1 MYMIELDKWKI
12 KEGLP
17 SKPYKN
23 EDYIQADL
31 NIQGINN
38 ALQYAKSNGHS
49 IVLLPK
55 GQYALCYPREIKMVS
70 NLTLDLNGSTLK
82 VIYDSDQKS
91 PFDTRTTNE
100 YYKFSGRS
108 ISFDNV
114 TNSHLT
120 SGIIIGCKEDR
131 SFLNLNEE
139 RKVENTYGVI
149 FEKSTNNSKISH
161 CVIRDYMGDNISIS
175 STSMR
180 ALAEFNLGL
189 TQNSLDYNTGLPI
202 TSTNTLISNFIT
214 IPTGSNFNSFLISG
228 SGYTRLTN
236 LNKREVDVFFYT
248 SSNNFIGV
256 LKKQKIYSLISI
268 PKNASKIR
276 FLFPNESNPQKNLQ
290 LQLHFGLLP
299 YNNIIEHN
307 EILGGHRGG
316 ITLGGSYN
324 VVQHNI
330 LRDNGKGTS
339 SFIDGKPIFFSTTR
353 YSINQED
360 SYGDNCVIRNNFIY
374 GSTNGILVGCY
385 TTHIENNL
393 IYNMDSFGINLYSLM
408 FAKISGN
415 TIYNSNSA
423 IGLMNSSFENSL
435 VTINDNFI
443 HGGTI
448 WFENNNSYDLNI
460 INNRFSDVRTINL
473 GNSKSNHS
481 FINNRVYYSE
491 VIRPTLTSYSIE
503 GCTLHSKVPQEITIK
518 TTSKLNCTIN
528 NLNVNF
534 LSLLDTINEDTI
546 LIENCK
552 YTNALLNNHIF
563 NSKSR
568 ELIIRNSSFTDTIV
582 KVGNIN
588 TPTSYPRTKIEKS
601 IFIINNNNYLF
612 ATDFNQSRG
621 EILIENCEIIINN
634 SNFSFLIKHDKFIED
649 TLDFSIFYT
658 KVKHLG
664 HNSIALKY
672 YNSALPINKFYS
684 SDNKYENVTLPI
696 EDTGV
701 FMGYNPKTTFKIK
714 ETLNPE
720 GTFFSAIINHNLNTP
735 DPFVLCL
742 TENKETIQLNAIIID
757 NNQIKITSI
766 QRLEKPIN
774 ITVKKI
780 K

>member
-23 EDYIQADL
+23 EDYTQADL

-70 NLTLDLNGSTLK
+70 NLTFDLNGSTLK

-131 SFLNLNEE
+131 SFLNSNEE

-149 FEKSTNNSKISH
+149 FEKSTNNSTISH

-189 TQNSLDYNTGLPI
+189 TLNSLDYNTGLPI

-248 SSNNFIGV
+248 SNNNFIGV

-276 FLFPNESNPQKNLQ
+276 FLFSNESNPQKNLQ
-290 LQLHFGLLP
+290 LQLQFGLFP

-307 EILGGHRGG
+307 EIIGGHRGG

-324 VVQHNI
+324 VVQHNTI
-330 LRDNGKGTS
+330 RDNGKGAN
-339 SFIDGKPIFFSTTR
+339 SFMDGKPIFFSTTR

-385 TTHIENNL
+385 TTHIENNH
-393 IYNMDSFGINLYSLM
+393 IYNMDSAGIILYSLM
-408 FAKISGN
+408 YAKVTGN
-415 TIYNSNSA
+415 TLYNCNSPL
-423 IGLMNSSFENSL
+423 GLMNSNFESSY
-435 VTINDNFI
+435 VTLNDNYI
-443 HGGTI
+443 YGGTI
-448 WFENNNSYDLNI
+448 WLENNNSYYLNI
-460 INNRFSDVRTINL
+460 KDNMFFDVININL
-473 GNSKSNHS
+473 GNNQENHI
-481 FINNRVYYSE
+481 FLNNRLNYSK
-491 VIRPTLTSYSIE
+491 IIKPTLIASRIE
-503 GCTLHSKVPQEITIK
+503 GCIIQSQVLQEIAIK
-518 TTSKLNCTIN
+518 T
-528 NLNVNF
+528 NVM
-534 LSLLDTINEDTI
+534 S
-546 LIENCK
+546 NCK
-552 YTNALLNNHIF
+552 ISNLQFNFRNWDLSSNGYVIIDNCSYINSVLNNHIYLT
-563 NSKSR
+563 KSR
-568 ELIIRNSSFTDTIV
+568 EILIKNSSFTDTII
-582 KVGNIN
+582 KNGNIN
-588 TPTSYPRTKIEKS
+588 TPSSSSKTNIEDSK
-601 IFIINNNNYLF
+601 FIINNINHIF
-612 ATDFNQSRG
+612 ATDFNVPEG
-621 EILIENCEIIINN
+621 EITLKNSEITINN
-634 SNFSFLIKHDKFIED
+634 TNFTYLIKNEKSVED
-649 TLDFSIFYT
+649 TFEFRLFNTKIF
-658 KVKHLG
+658 
-664 HNSIALKY
+664 NSSQNLINLKY
-672 YNSALPINKFYS
+672 YNTVLPIKKIFS
-684 SDNKYENVTLPI
+684 SENIYIYVSLSIQDPDVI
-696 EDTGV
+696 FE
-701 FMGYNPKTTFKIK
+701 YNPSSTFLININ
-714 ETLNPE
+714 LQPDGNI
-720 GTFFSAIINHNLNTP
+720 FSSIINHDLDTLYPMVQCFTIDMELVILN
-735 DPFVLCL
+735 V
-742 TENKETIQLNAIIID
+742 IILD
-757 NNQIKITSI
+757 RNTIKIFSNNSYAAPLKVI
-766 QRLEKPIN
+766 
-774 ITVKKI
+774 VKKI
-780 K
+780 